1 MIESKIFK
9 NGNSLGLY
17 IPANYAKAIGIEK
30 GDSVQLDFNP
40 IDREIVVKLKKEA
53 SIYDSEEFQNAV
65 KDAVEKALQEREKN
79 L

>member
-1 MIESKIFK
+1 MVETRIFK

-17 IPANYAKAIGIEK
+17 IPSSYAKALDIEK
-30 GDSVQLDFNP
+30 GDTVNLDFNTNT
-40 IDREIVVKLKKEA
+40 REITIKLKKEA

-65 KDAVEKALQEREKN
+65 KDAVEKALQEREKK